1 MVIRFLPIV
10 LFLAFLT
17 GCSATTS
24 TIPAAESDAQVQ
36 SIQTAYPPL
45 RNAPWTS
52 AVVERVVDGDTFE
65 TTDGLKVRLIG
76 VNTPEITNGKSE
88 AYGQEAKN
96 FTQAKL
102 VGQTIYMFQD
112 AGPKDKYGRLLR
124 YVFIHS
130 EPIMF
135 NELLVAEGYAN
146 TMTIP
151 PNVLYAESFAAI
163 ERKARSQNKGL
174 WGATAAP
181 HSPAAVQDAS
191 CKSPQ
196 IKGNINT
203 KGDKIY
209 HLPGG
214 KSYELTK
221 AEAKFCTEKEA
232 EAAGFRKA
240 AQ

>member
-1 MVIRFLPIV
+1 MAIRFLSIL
-10 LFLAFLT
+10 LFLTFLT

-24 TIPAAESDAQVQ
+24 TIPAAESDARVQ
-36 SIQTAYPPL
+36 SILTAYPPL
-45 RNAPWTS
+45 RNLPWTS
-52 AVVERVVDGDTFE
+52 AVVKRVVDGDTFE
-65 TTDGLKVRLIG
+65 TTDGKKVRLIG

-88 AYGQEAKN
+88 AYGREAQK
-96 FTQAKL
+96 FTQSLL

-112 AGPKDKYGRLLR
+112 AGPKDKYDRLLR
-124 YVFIHS
+124 YVFLHS
-130 EPIMF
+130 EPTMV

-174 WGATAAP
+174 WGASP
-181 HSPAAVQDAS
+181 LPAAVPDAS
-191 CKSPQ
+191 CKSPKV
-196 IKGNINT
+196 KGNINA

-209 HLPGG
+209 HVPGG

-221 AEAKFCTEKEA
+221 AEAMFCTEKEA
-232 EAAGFRKA
+232 EAAGFRNA